1 MKLLVVVGTRPE
13 AIKMAPVVVGLRNA
27 GVPTVLVTS
36 GQHPRLASEALAV
49 FGLTPD
55 IRLGAT
61 ERGENDLGLL
71 LSDVIARFSP
81 VLVEQA
87 PTAVLVHGDTTT
99 ALGAALAAMALRIPI
114 GHVEAG
120 LRTGDRSTPFPEEL
134 NRVLIDR
141 MSTWC
146 FAPTR
151 HARDVLLREGHPED
165 RVLAVGNPVVDA
177 VRYVQRQVEP
187 TACAEHPELAPLN
200 LDDLSDVVLVTAHR
214 RENVGPPLRRIC
226 AAVRRL
232 RARVVWP
239 VHPNPEL
246 ERIVREELE
255 GVEHVSLV
263 PPLSYPAMV
272 RLMLRAQVV
281 LTDSGGVQEEAS
293 VLGRPTLVLRELT
306 ERPEVMDGG
315 LVKLVGTA
323 SADIV
328 ASAATWLER
337 TPTLHAD
344 DAPLGDGRAGERI
357 GRWFGSAFGPLAP

>member
-13 AIKMAPVVVGLRNA
+13 AIKMAPVVVGLRGV

-36 GQHPRLASEALAV
+36 GQHPRLATEALAV

-55 IRLGAT
+55 IRLEAT
-61 ERGENDLGLL
+61 ERGENDLGPLL
-71 LSDVIARFSP
+71 ADVIARISP
-81 VLVEQA
+81 VLTEEA
-87 PTAVLVHGDTTT
+87 PSAVLVHGDTTT
-99 ALGAALAAMALRIPI
+99 ALGAALAAMSLRIPI

-141 MSTWC
+141 LSTWC

-151 HARDVLLREGHPED
+151 RAREILLREGHPED
-165 RVLAVGNPVVDA
+165 RVLTVGNPIVDA
-177 VRYVQRQVEP
+177 VRYVQRQVEL
-187 TACAEHPELAPLN
+187 TACSQHPELAPFD
-200 LDDLSDVVLVTAHR
+200 LDDLSEVVLVTAHR
-214 RENVGPPLRRIC
+214 RENIGPPLRRIC
-226 AAVRRL
+226 AAVRKIP
-232 RARVVWP
+232 ARVVWP
-239 VHPNPEL
+239 LHPNPEL

-255 GVEHVSLV
+255 GAEHVTLL

-272 RLMLRAQVV
+272 RLMLRSQVV

-306 ERPEVMDGG
+306 ERPEVLEGG

-323 SADIV
+323 TADI
-328 ASAATWLER
+328 AAAATTWLDR
-337 TPTLHAD
+337 TPTMHAD
-344 DAPLGDGRAGERI
+344 DAPLGDGRTGERI
-357 GRWFGSAFGPLAP
+357 GRWFGSAFGPLSP